1 MQRYNTTKMQEQ
13 SITTKSYK
21 KLVLKIDTQSV
32 SYVIVDLISHEVLD
46 IKEFTI
52 QPYSNS
58 NKVLEEQIK
67 NHLQELEHSTFDQVI
82 VLHNNSYATFVPSAF
97 FDPENLGLYLQYN
110 TKVYESDLIVYD
122 TLDRYQMHNIYVPF
136 TNINNIL
143 LDLFPTFDYKNVNT
157 ILVQKLLDYSK
168 NKEEKIVFIHYQNL
182 HFELVVVQNQK
193 LILFNS
199 FLHKTPED
207 FIYYLLFTMEQLQ
220 LNPESIKTYFLG
232 DISIKHP
239 VFTLAYTYIRFVEL
253 YNLLDLESKNKAT
266 AQQNSKYFISLHA

>member
-21 KLVLKIDTQSV
+21 KLVLKIDTLSI

-58 NKVLEEQIK
+58 NKLLEEQIK
-67 NHLQELEHSTFDQVI
+67 KHLQELQQNQFDEVV

-122 TLDRYQMHNIYVPF
+122 TLERYQMHNIYVPF
-136 TNINNIL
+136 TNINNML
-143 LDLFPTFDYKNVNT
+143 LDIFPTFDYKNVNT

-168 NKEEKIVFIHYQNL
+168 NKEKEMVFIHYQKH

-199 FLHKTPED
+199 FQHKTPED
-207 FIYYLLFTMEQLQ
+207 FIYYLLFTLEQLQ
-220 LNPESIKTYFLG
+220 LNPETIKTYFLG
-232 DISIKHP
+232 DITNEDP
-239 VFTLAYTYIRFVEL
+239 VYKLAYIYIRFVEVFQ
-253 YNLLDLESKNKAT
+253 LLDLENKNKAT
-266 AQQNSKYFISLHA
+266 AQQNLKYFISLHA